1 MVRENGLQAKNCGET
16 RVLLQDTFP
25 RPKLKDTLKPSRK
38 CVGAVGV

>member
-1 MVRENGLQAKNCGET
+1 MVRENGLQAKNCGEA